1 MADHQLLPPAA
12 WVPRNHWRQE
22 LVTRLTA
29 QLQQL
34 AQALV
39 VGGELTQPGLI
50 LQPLGLFDPFALG
63 GAWPKGAT
71 QGRIGIGHPGT
82 LTEPNGNTSDHQ
94 QRQGPY
100 LEDQPDGREAQPG
113 ASLHDV

>member
-22 LVTRLTA
+22 LVTRLSA

-71 QGRIGIGHPGT
+71 EGGIGIGHPGT
-82 LTEPNGNTSDHQ
+82 LTEPNGNASYHQ
-94 QRQGPY
+94 QRQRPN
-100 LEDQPDGREAQPG
+100 LQDQPDGREAQPG

>member
-1 MADHQLLPPAA
+1 LADYQLLPPAA
-12 WVPRNHWRQE
+12 WVPRNHWRKQ
-22 LVTRLTA
+22 LLTQLTA
-29 QLQQL
+29 QLEQL

-50 LQPLGLFDPFALG
+50 LQALGLFDPFALG

-71 QGRIGIGHPGT
+71 QDPIGIRHPGS
-82 LTEPNGNTSDHQ
+82 LTEPNGNTSYHQ
-94 QRQGPY
+94 QRQGPN
-100 LEDQPDGREAQPG
+100 LEDQPNGREAQPG